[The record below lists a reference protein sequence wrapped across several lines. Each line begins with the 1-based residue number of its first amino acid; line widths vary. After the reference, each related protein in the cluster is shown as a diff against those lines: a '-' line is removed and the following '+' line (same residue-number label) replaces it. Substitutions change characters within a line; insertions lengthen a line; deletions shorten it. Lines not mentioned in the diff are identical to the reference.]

1 MLPPLARRA
10 LLGAT
15 LAIPALRGVA
25 AQSFPDKPIRLL
37 VPFPPGGPVDLSAR
51 IVAQA
56 LSEELKTSVVVENR
70 SGAGG
75 VVGTD
80 AVAKAQPDG
89 YTLGFSS
96 TGAVAV
102 NVTLMPN
109 NPYDSRKDFA
119 PVSIVAGVPT
129 LLCVNPKLPARS
141 VAELVALAKA
151 RPGRLN
157 FGSSGPGGT
166 PHLSGERFKIATAT
180 NIAHVPYR
188 GAAPAVT
195 ALLADEV
202 EVTFLDLPVLLPHVR
217 EGRLRAL
224 AVTSPQRSPALPD
237 VPTTAEAGF
246 PGVEA
251 TGWFG
256 VQAPARTPRPIVEKL
271 GAAIDAIIAEPET
284 WARLADLGG
293 MKPGLT
299 PNGGTSPAAFEAFV
313 AAEVTKWG
321 EVVRRSGA
329 RVE

>member
-1 MLPPLARRA
+1 MRLNHLMPTRRG
-10 LLGAT
+10 LLGAS
-15 LAIPALRGVA
+15 LALPALRPSGVL
-25 AQSFPDKPIRLL
+25 AQSFPDRPIRLI

-56 LSEELKTSVVVENR
+56 LSEELKSPVVVENR

-80 AVAKAQPDG
+80 AVAKAAPDG

-129 LLCVNPKLPARS
+129 LLCVHPQLPARS

-166 PHLSGERFKIATAT
+166 PHLSGERFKLNTGV

-188 GAAPAVT
+188 GAAPAIT
-195 ALLADEV
+195 ALLANEV
-202 EVTFLDLPVLLPHVR
+202 EIAFLDLPVLLPHVQ

-224 AVTSPQRSPALPD
+224 AVTSAQRSPALPD
-237 VPTTAEAGF
+237 VPSFAEAGVS
-246 PGVEA
+246 GMEIENWYA
-251 TGWFG
+251 IL
-256 VQAPARTPRPIVEKL
+256 APAGTP
-271 GAAIDAIIAEPET
+271 AERV
-284 WARLADLGG
+284 ARLHGATAAA
-293 MKPGLT
+293 MAKPATAGQF
-299 PNGGTSPAAFEAFV
+299 TSQGARIIVSKPDEALAFIRD
-313 AAEVTKWG
+313 EVGRWA
-321 EVVRRSGA
+321 EVVRAAG
-329 RVE
+329 VKPD

>member
-1 MLPPLARRA
+1 MVLPLTRRA
-10 LLGAT
+10 LLAAA
-15 LAIPALRGVA
+15 LAAPALRPFGAA

-56 LSEELKTSVVVENR
+56 LSEELKASVVVENR

-151 RPGRLN
+151 QPGRLN

-166 PHLSGERFKIATAT
+166 PHLSGERFKLATGA

-188 GAAPAVT
+188 GAAPAIT

-202 EVTFLDLPVLLPHVR
+202 EVAFLDLPVLLPHVQ

-237 VPTTAEAGF
+237 VPTFAE
-246 PGVEA
+246 V
-251 TGWFG
+251 G
-256 VQAPARTPRPIVEKL
+256 VQGMEIENWYALLAPTGTPPDRV
-271 GAAIDAIIAEPET
+271 
-284 WARLADLGG
+284 ARLHAATAAA
-293 MKPGLT
+293 MARPAT
-299 PNGGTSPAAFEAFV
+299 ANQFTSQGARIIVSRPDEALAFIRE
-313 AAEVTKWG
+313 EVGRWG
-321 EVVRRSGA
+321 EVVRAAGVKA
-329 RVE
+329 D

>member
-1 MLPPLARRA
+1 MVPPLARRA
-10 LLGAT
+10 LLGAA
-15 LAIPALRGVA
+15 LAAPALRGAA

-102 NVTLMPN
+102 NVTLLPN

-151 RPGRLN
+151 QPGRLN

-166 PHLSGERFKIATAT
+166 PHLSGERFKLATGA

-188 GAAPAVT
+188 GAAPAIT

-202 EVTFLDLPVLLPHVR
+202 EVAFLDLPVLLPHVQ

-224 AVTSPQRSPALPD
+224 AVTSPQRSPALPE
-237 VPTTAEAGF
+237 VPTFAEAG
-246 PGVEA
+246 
-251 TGWFG
+251 
-256 VQAPARTPRPIVEKL
+256 VQGMEIENWYALLAPAGTPPDRV
-271 GAAIDAIIAEPET
+271 
-284 WARLADLGG
+284 ARLHAATAAA
-293 MKPGLT
+293 MAR
-299 PNGGTSPAAFEAFV
+299 PATANQFISQGARIIVSRPDEALSFIRE
-313 AAEVTKWG
+313 EVGRWG
-321 EVVRRSGA
+321 EVVRAAGVKA
-329 RVE
+329 D

>member
-1 MLPPLARRA
+1 MTVQTRRVLLAAA
-10 LLGAT
+10 LA
-15 LAIPALRGVA
+15 APALRPFDA
-25 AQSFPDKPIRLL
+25 LAQAFPGKPIRLI

-51 IVAQA
+51 IMAQA
-56 LSEELKTSVVVENR
+56 LSEELKSSVVVENR

-102 NVTLMPN
+102 NVTLIPN

-129 LLCVNPKLPARS
+129 LLCVNPRVPARS
-141 VAELVALAKA
+141 VPELVALAKA

-166 PHLSGERFKIATAT
+166 PHLSGERFKLNTGA

-188 GAAPAVT
+188 GAAPAIT
-195 ALLADEV
+195 ALLASEV
-202 EVTFLDLPVLLPHVR
+202 EIAFLDLPVLLPHVQ

-224 AVTSPQRSPALPD
+224 AVTSPQRSAALPD
-237 VPTTAEAGF
+237 VPTFAEAGVA
-246 PGVEA
+246 GMEIENWYA
-251 TGWFG
+251 IL
-256 VQAPARTPRPIVEKL
+256 APAGTPTDRV
-271 GAAIDAIIAEPET
+271 
-284 WARLADLGG
+284 ARLHAATAAA
-293 MKPGLT
+293 MARPAT
-299 PNGGTSPAAFEAFV
+299 ANQFTSQGARIIVSRPEEALAFIRE
-313 AAEVTKWG
+313 EVDRWG
-321 EVVRRSGA
+321 QVVRTAG
-329 RVE
+329 VKVD